1 MKKKKTVVVI
11 AVAATLMLSITL
23 LKAKTDTFPHFGVH
37 HGYETHEHCDNTQK
51 HKETHHAISQNKASV
66 KIATPKQKSP
76 LTPTTVSTNT
86 TNTRSVSNNDSSQS
100 RNQQPC
106 ANENGQ
112 CQNNNQTLCPNC
124 QKQHRTQ
131 TPCPNKGNYQ
141 MKQTRSGRS
150 NHTACNRGYHGN
162 HH

>member
-23 LKAKTDTFPHFGVH
+23 LKAKADSFPHFGVH

-51 HKETHHAISQNKASV
+51 HKETHHAISQNKAAV
-66 KIATPKQKSP
+66 KTATPKQKSP

-86 TNTRSVSNNDSSQS
+86 TNTRSVNNNDDSQY

-106 ANENGQ
+106 ANENRQ